1 MKGLYMSRSSW
12 HVVSLTCSC
21 QSSFCTASNELSVDK
36 VFKYSQSPHI
46 SDAIADLRSA
56 SCDFIK
62 FPLPPSLPPSSATL
76 CRVGWSDSV
85 PVAFAHVL
93 EYCRHFVILS
103 CSRCAGKFEKH
114 ARKVSHVY
122 LICSKL
128 GCLYERKR
136 FTSIVRKAGE
146 GTGSYHLHC
155 TGFHQLP
162 YTLPAAS
169 TTLVWGKLKF
179 NTFSCTG
186 LARTHRFD
194 EFYTILFEV
203 VCLDRLRWKY
213 FYTKSC

>member
-1 MKGLYMSRSSW
+1 MSLAW
-12 HVVSLTCSC
+12 HVAV
-21 QSSFCTASNELSVDK
+21 K
-36 VFKYSQSPHI
+36 VVFALQVTNFP
-46 SDAIADLRSA
+46 
-56 SCDFIK
+56 FIK
-62 FPLPPSLPPSSATL
+62 FSSTHKVLTSLTPSQISEAKAVTSRNFPSLPHSSATR

-93 EYCRHFVILS
+93 EYCRHFVILF
-103 CSRCAGKFEKH
+103 CSPCAGKFEKH

>member
-1 MKGLYMSRSSW
+1 MLQVTNFPLIKFSST
-12 HVVSLTCSC
+12 HKVLTSLTP
-21 QSSFCTASNELSVDK
+21 
-36 VFKYSQSPHI
+36 SQI
-46 SDAIADLRSA
+46 SGPKRKLWLHKIS
-56 SCDFIK
+56 
-62 FPLPPSLPPSSATL
+62 PPSLPPSSVTR

-85 PVAFAHVL
+85 PVAFAHLL
-93 EYCRHFVILS
+93 EYCRHFVILF

-122 LICSKL
+122 LICSKP

-136 FTSIVRKAGE
+136 FTSVVRKAGE

-162 YTLPAAS
+162 DTLPAAS

-203 VCLDRLRWKY
+203 VCLDR
-213 FYTKSC
+213 